1 MGNAWYRAAPRAWV
15 AVLVLLLS
23 GAVSAAELGAGVWW
37 VYQYTLDSDFS
48 GAPSSAFDEDLDAET
63 GGNFANPA
71 FVLYGNDDD
80 SHGPWHFAAEL
91 RIGSGSFTDPSNND
105 SGDSLAVHQAWIGY
119 DLDETHS
126 LRVGKSQVPFGWK
139 TVNFWPGDL
148 LQGGYGDQMDVGLK
162 LSGERGRV
170 TYDLAYY
177 HQDDWGENSTD
188 TVDDNGHWGSS
199 ATYRKIKTGVANLD
213 FRIADGHVAGI
224 SYQNGRMQELAT
236 DGANPADPRA
246 QNDSGRHDAL
256 DMHYY
261 LDVGRFVGKYRYIDT
276 ERDFGDMTL
285 FQDYCSPANQDCLP
299 AADRVRTKR
308 HAAHLGWKQNSW
320 YYYLEATTATTD
332 TRNNEAGRVNA
343 YAPGVRYQYGPGW
356 LYLEYLWSNG
366 DIDANGDIYEA
377 DFRTV
382 YASFDFYF

>member
-1 MGNAWYRAAPRAWV
+1 MCHAGGCY
-15 AVLVLLLS
+15 LVWRIPVVVFALLLP
-23 GAVSAAELGAGVWW
+23 VTLPAAELSAGVWW

-48 GAPSSAFDEDLDAET
+48 GTASSAFDEDLDAET

-71 FVLYGNDDD
+71 FVLYANDDD

-91 RIGSGSFTDPSNND
+91 RIGTGSFTDASNND
-105 SGDSLAVHQAWIGY
+105 SGDALAVHQAWIGY
-119 DLDETHS
+119 DLDDAHS
-126 LRVGKSQVPFGWK
+126 FTVGKSQVPFGWK

-162 LSGERGRV
+162 LSGERDRL

-177 HQDDWGENSTD
+177 HQDDWGEDTTD
-188 TVDDNGHWGSS
+188 TVDDNGHWGGSD
-199 ATYRKIKTGVANLD
+199 TYRKIKTGVANLD
-213 FRIADGHVAGI
+213 FSIADGNTVGV
-224 SYQNGRMQELAT
+224 SYQNGRMQDLSAT
-236 DGANPADPRA
+236 DPKN
-246 QNDSGRHDAL
+246 QNDGGRHDAF
-256 DMHYY
+256 DIHYY
-261 LDVGRFVGKYRYIDT
+261 LDIGRFVGKYRYIDT
-276 ERDFGDMTL
+276 ERDFRNMPDFLASG
-285 FQDYCSPANQDCLP
+285 SEPADDHVKTQ
-299 AADRVRTKR
+299 R
-308 HAAHLGWKQNSW
+308 HAAHLGWKQNNW

-332 TRNNEAGRVNA
+332 TRNNENGRVNA

-366 DIDANGDIYEA
+366 DIDANGDVYEA